1 MRNWKR
7 LVIFTRNR
15 AITIAYVIL
24 MFANLNRISSNVGS
38 GLASISQ
45 SSSNTNSD
53 SDDNTNDKNNTRALT
68 SILTK
73 AGKELLENENE
84 ENNDDDEDRED
95 EAEGSSHKSKN
106 LKSSKT
112 TIKPKQKE
120 TKSLATILNEAIEES
135 NAQSRSAEEENDEH
149 KGLSAISTGSLKLT
163 SKHSDDDADDEEA
176 NSEKTEQDSIIS
188 NQEKPD
194 IEETG
199 LKITGSIYKDSS
211 KSSSPSADEEKDH
224 DDPEESEN
232 ENSDLL
238 THEISNEQVEIKNP
252 RLDKSAT
259 DNYLATNENDSTKD
273 KLKHKKKKRKKT
285 TMSETKKYQDFH
297 HKKKPGSKNAGL
309 SSINKGIKGKS
320 KGN

>member
-95 EAEGSSHKSKN
+95 EAEGLSHKSKN

-273 KLKHKKKKRKKT
+273 KLKHKKKKREKT

>member
-53 SDDNTNDKNNTRALT
+53 SDDNTNNKNNTRALT

-84 ENNDDDEDRED
+84 ENNDDDEDGED
-95 EAEGSSHKSKN
+95 EAEGSFHKSKN

-135 NAQSRSAEEENDEH
+135 NAQSSSDEEENDEH

-211 KSSSPSADEEKDH
+211 KSSSPSADEDKDH

-232 ENSDLL
+232 ENSDSL

-285 TMSETKKYQDFH
+285 IMSETKKYQDFH